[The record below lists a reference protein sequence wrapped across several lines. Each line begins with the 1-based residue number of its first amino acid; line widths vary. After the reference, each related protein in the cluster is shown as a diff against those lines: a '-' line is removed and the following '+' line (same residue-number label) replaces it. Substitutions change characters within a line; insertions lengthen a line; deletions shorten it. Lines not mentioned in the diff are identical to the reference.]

1 MKVEKMLKVFI
12 KLNEAGIMVCPPYIF
27 FVGKRNRTYFVIDI
41 HVIRN
46 HIGGN
51 GNGII
56 IEFSNAKSCITWI
69 TKRLVLSGVK
79 ASAPQDIFEISFS
92 PEENDSVLQ
101 DEDSENTEQEQGNER
116 SHSGNVQSSWKE
128 DEKLDPSEWLKLE
141 NKYWGQYRL
150 PYLSEIKRKLTNS
163 ETYAI
168 IKSEVKVCERVPQAC
183 RENSIFVISSNC
195 LKNVEDI
202 KSDLNGVS
210 RTCHKAKSKRVQVNN
225 IIVTVKQN
233 SNKEIVEVELVMKIN
248 RRENEYG
255 LVRNITW
262 KMEATIPIY

>member
-1 MKVEKMLKVFI
+1 MLKAFI
-12 KLNEAGIMVCPPYIF
+12 KLNGVGIMVCPPYIF
-27 FVGKRNRTYFVIDI
+27 VVGKRNSTYFVIDT
-41 HVIRN
+41 HVIRK

-56 IEFSNAKSCITWI
+56 IEFSNVKSCITWI

-141 NKYWGQYRL
+141 NKYRGQCRL
-150 PYLSEIKRKLTNS
+150 PY
-163 ETYAI
+163 
-168 IKSEVKVCERVPQAC
+168 
-183 RENSIFVISSNC
+183 
-195 LKNVEDI
+195 
-202 KSDLNGVS
+202 
-210 RTCHKAKSKRVQVNN
+210 
-225 IIVTVKQN
+225 
-233 SNKEIVEVELVMKIN
+233 
-248 RRENEYG
+248 
-255 LVRNITW
+255 
-262 KMEATIPIY
+262 